1 MAVFCLLRDHLPSDE
16 ERAVRRQISRRHR
29 EQGSSSSNPFLY
41 NSSST
46 AGSNIRKKIRSM
58 FGMNTDNAG
67 GSKRTKKGVRGGQG
81 WIQAGSG
88 DDWDTESGAE
98 GAEAQTRSIG
108 GMLSG
113 SPVQKQVDQDGDD
126 LPGIRLADRSSILK
140 DDEGPQDL
148 PFTPPVLDENS
159 PVRYSQIE
167 SVASSQNLV
176 SSNLLRMAPTR
187 LQIPDSPS
195 PSSHDSLHSARR
207 YGASP
212 EPYHVRGGSDDLYES
227 HGGGRRDSGN
237 VSIRTFHTGT
247 KFVESLE

>member
-1 MAVFCLLRDHLPSDE
+1 MAVFILLRSHLPSDE

-29 EQGSSSSNPFLY
+29 EQGSSSSHPLIY

-46 AGSNIRKKIRSM
+46 AGSNIRKKMASV
-58 FGMNTDNAG
+58 FGMNKDNTG
-67 GSKRTKKGVRGGQG
+67 RGKRTKKGVRGGQG
-81 WIQAGSG
+81 WIQAASG
-88 DDWDTESGAE
+88 DWDTDSGAE
-98 GAEAQTRSIG
+98 GAEVQTRSIG
-108 GMLSG
+108 EMLSR
-113 SPVQKQVDQDGDD
+113 SPMQKQVDQDGDD
-126 LPGIRLADRSSILK
+126 LHGIRLADRSSIVR

-159 PVRYSQIE
+159 PVLYSQVE

-176 SSNLLRMAPTR
+176 SPNPLRIAPTR

-212 EPYHVRGGSDDLYES
+212 EPYHVRAGSDDLYEG

-247 KFVESLE
+247 KFIESL